1 MAMLPSIRIDIASSF
16 NDKGFKKASRS
27 SNLLTKQFKSLG
39 TTVLAA
45 MSARAIIRFSQTAI
59 KEFAADQDAAM
70 KLAKTFDN
78 LGMSFQGAI
87 ANDYINKLQFTSRVA
102 DDELRPALSQ
112 LIRTTLDFN
121 EAQKILN
128 TALDVSAGTGMSL
141 EQVTSALSK
150 AYLGNTAALG
160 RMNIGIGKAEAKT
173 ITFDKVM
180 ERLNSRFS
188 GQAALAADT
197 YAGKLK
203 LLSIASEE
211 ARESIGQRLVLA
223 LELLSKDQTIEG
235 LADDMQTFAD
245 KIGLAAVGLGKLL
258 GTLNRKIE
266 IGGRTLGEIL
276 FAAAGGGFI
285 DALAKYGAETEYLS
299 GVKKRTLGA
308 PGAMQ
313 QAKKDAAER
322 KRQLAE
328 QKKMIELEKKA
339 AAEKAK
345 REKLAAAQKRAA
357 TIFDIE
363 NIQIVAAM
371 QGKIDGEQRMR
382 LTALLAL
389 NTENYLAAEKLTDVI
404 VRLNAPALAN
414 LGVIVKAGDT
424 IDQVIQKLIMS
435 QAKLAGLQLMAED
448 FPELENIFDE
458 WETSLENILKMLMEM
473 FNMLNGQGKAK
484 TGIFALD
491 KMGFSSLESYQ
502 NYRSGERASI
512 VNSSFSN
519 LGSGGTGSGSI
530 IPSNTNISN
539 TPSVIVNVAGNV
551 TTQNDLVGVIKNAL
565 YQSQKD
571 GQSILYSSTAI

>member
-1 MAMLPSIRIDIASSF
+1 MAMLPSIRVDIASSF
-16 NDKGFKKASRS
+16 NDKGFKKAARS
-27 SNLLTKQFKSLG
+27 TNILTKQFKQLG

-45 MSARAIIRFSQTAI
+45 MSVRAILRFSQTAI

-70 KLAKTFDN
+70 KLAKTFEN
-78 LGMSFQGAI
+78 LGMSFEGAI

-121 EAQKILN
+121 KAQEILN
-128 TALDVSAGTGMSL
+128 TALDVAAGTGMSV

-150 AYLGNTAALG
+150 AYLGNTTALG

-173 ITFDKVM
+173 ITFDKAM
-180 ERLNSRFS
+180 ERLNTRFG
-188 GQAALAADT
+188 GQAAIAADT

-285 DALAKYGAETEYLS
+285 DALAKIGGEAEYIS
-299 GVKKRTLGA
+299 GKKRTLGA

-313 QAKKDAAER
+313 QAKRDAAER
-322 KRQLAE
+322 KRLLAE
-328 QKKMIELEKKA
+328 QKKMIEFEKKA

-345 REKLAAAQKRAA
+345 REKLAAAQRRAN

-363 NIQIVAAM
+363 NIQIVAAL
-371 QGKIDGEQRMR
+371 QGKIDGEERLR

-389 NTENYLAAEKLTDVI
+389 QTQNYLAAEKLADLVI
-404 VRLNAPALAN
+404 RLQAPALNN
-414 LGVIVKAGDT
+414 LGVIMQAGDS
-424 IDQVIQKLIMS
+424 IDKMIIGLITS

-448 FPELENIFDE
+448 FPIPEDIFQE
-458 WETSLENILKMLMEM
+458 WEDSLDEVLKKLLEMLELMD
-473 FNMLNGQGKAK
+473 KISKKK
-484 TGIFALD
+484 TGFYALD
-491 KMGFSSLESYQ
+491 ALGFSSLESYQ
-502 NYRSGERASI
+502 NYRQGERASI
-512 VNSSFSN
+512 MNGSAV
-519 LGSGGTGSGSI
+519 GSGTTATNTSFLPSI
-530 IPSNTNISN
+530 TNNGGATI
-539 TPSVIVNVAGNV
+539 VVNVAGNV
-551 TTQNDLVGVIKNAL
+551 TSERDLVSVITDQIYL
-565 YQSQKD
+565 QQKS
-571 GQSILYSSTAI
+571 GKQITYSSQTI